1 MERKEMQT
9 ITMEGKEIPVIDSR
23 EVAEMLGKEHYELL
37 KEIEGRKD
45 SKNVGI
51 IPTLEKGN
59 FHLSNYFIPST
70 YKAGKREYKCYLCTK
85 MGCELVGNKQQ
96 GEKGILFSAKYVER
110 FNQYDEA
117 LKVESIL
124 KEKYGCREV
133 TVCVLEG
140 YYTRKE
146 LLKVLDNVMYYS

>member
-1 MERKEMQT
+1 MNRRMVEELAFNCNHAVKV
-9 ITMEGKEIPVIDSR
+9 GKEGYVFTHYINDYYIDEEDYKSIFDM
-23 EVAEMLGKEHYELL
+23 EELNIQYDFTMLGGLASSFATTYIFVDKDTFKL
-37 KEIEGRKD
+37 KAFTDKYPD
-45 SKNVGI
+45 TVVDLDWNV
-51 IPTLEKGN
+51 T
-59 FHLSNYFIPST
+59 
-70 YKAGKREYKCYLCTK
+70 EYRDNMYTDL
-85 MGCELVGNKQQ
+85 
-96 GEKGILFSAKYVER
+96 
-110 FNQYDEA
+110 A

>member
-1 MERKEMQT
+1 MNRRMVEELAFNCNHAVRVGKNGYVFTHYIGDYYIDEEEHKSIFDMEDLN
-9 ITMEGKEIPVIDSR
+9 I
-23 EVAEMLGKEHYELL
+23 
-37 KEIEGRKD
+37 
-45 SKNVGI
+45 
-51 IPTLEKGN
+51 
-59 FHLSNYFIPST
+59 
-70 YKAGKREYKCYLCTK
+70 
-85 MGCELVGNKQQ
+85 
-96 GEKGILFSAKYVER
+96 
-110 FNQYDEA
+110 QYDFIKLGCLSSEFATTYIFVDKNTFKLKAFTDNHPDIVVDLNWNVTEYIDNMYIDLA